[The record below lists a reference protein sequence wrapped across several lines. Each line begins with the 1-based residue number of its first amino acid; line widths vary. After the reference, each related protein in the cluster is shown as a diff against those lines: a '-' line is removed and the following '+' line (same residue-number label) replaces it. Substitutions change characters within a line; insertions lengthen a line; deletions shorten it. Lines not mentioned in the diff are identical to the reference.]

1 MAKTAFSFLF
11 VSFVAPQLKPTKQ
24 SESRKEKRFL
34 LTSLRNS
41 TFKNRFSAMQS
52 STQVHREAL
61 QRQTQQD
68 WANREYIELISG
80 SIKRISDFLN
90 SFDMSCR

>member
-1 MAKTAFSFLF
+1 M
-11 VSFVAPQLKPTKQ
+11 
-24 SESRKEKRFL
+24 
-34 LTSLRNS
+34 
-41 TFKNRFSAMQS
+41 S

-80 SIKRISDFLN
+80 SIKVATKYHIATTP
-90 SFDMSCR
+90 

>member
-1 MAKTAFSFLF
+1 M
-11 VSFVAPQLKPTKQ
+11 
-24 SESRKEKRFL
+24 
-34 LTSLRNS
+34 
-41 TFKNRFSAMQS
+41 MS

-80 SIKRISDFLN
+80 SIKVNCRSNVTLRTHLN
-90 SFDMSCR
+90 FIYSIQMLLANPSFYREYLTS